1 MNLDQFAEKCAEIY
15 EKTGYRSFI
24 SNPATMIEAL
34 VRGEGKILFET
45 DKLGV
50 ESAEEL
56 QPYFA
61 LLERGREEGWLMDYS
76 LTVGLD
82 ATEEQPIIYGTTPE
96 TSSWCSFFYSNQAD
110 AMQQAAPEGIEL
122 ALTTWPLEK
131 PKESNYLREAMSW
144 CIPNQAATSTRPCP
158 AELVDQLSRSERDHH
173 GRAGRAR
180 FQRGCQG
187 H

>member
-1 MNLDQFAEKCAEIY
+1 
-15 EKTGYRSFI
+15 
-24 SNPATMIEAL
+24 
-34 VRGEGKILFET
+34 
-45 DKLGV
+45 
-50 ESAEEL
+50 
-56 QPYFA
+56 
-61 LLERGREEGWLMDYS
+61 MDYS

-144 CIPNQAATSTRPCP
+144 CIPNQGGNI
-158 AELVDQLSRSERDHH
+158 DQAVALSLIHI
-173 GRAGRAR
+173 
-180 FQRGCQG
+180 
-187 H
+187 